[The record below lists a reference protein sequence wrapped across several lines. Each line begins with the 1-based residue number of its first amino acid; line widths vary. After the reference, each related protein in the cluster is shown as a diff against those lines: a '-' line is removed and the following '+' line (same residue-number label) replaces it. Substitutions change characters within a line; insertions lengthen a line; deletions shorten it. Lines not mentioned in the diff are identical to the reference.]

1 MEEKSIQLEDQEP
14 TPKLGSGAL
23 LSAARKQ
30 QKKSVEDI
38 AKELNLS
45 ISQIKTIELDQSEG
59 LPEPT
64 YVRGYIRSYANLLGL
79 NPDEILEHYLNK
91 NWQKSANLDDL
102 PRGLRESDSS
112 DGSLFTPAR
121 VIAFL
126 VLAGGISFLIYSG
139 WLNSFFGQ
147 SGSSATNVGNSAE
160 LSPVIQVTENQPNS
174 AQSEELS
181 LTDAQSN
188 EDASSLSNE
197 SDENSE
203 TNGSDLDAD
212 EADLSA
218 NEGRD
223 TSSDDSDSGSANSLE
238 NKVVLSFSETSWVDI
253 RDESQDRLAFQTY
266 AAGDVME
273 VSAEGVL
280 SILLGNAKGVAMT
293 LNGQDYDLTGHTEG
307 VYAKFTVGTPK
318 QLDN

>member
-1 MEEKSIQLEDQEP
+1 MEEKSIQLEDQES

-38 AKELNLS
+38 AEELNLS

-121 VIAFL
+121 VIGFL
-126 VLAGGISFLIYSG
+126 VLAGGISFAIYSG
-139 WLNSFFGQ
+139 WLNSFFSQ
-147 SGSSATNVGNSAE
+147 SSSSTTNAVNTTE
-160 LSPVIQVTENQPNS
+160 LSPVGEITENQTTSSPSEGLSS
-174 AQSEELS
+174 A
-181 LTDAQSN
+181 DAQSS
-188 EDASSLSNE
+188 EVASSLSNE
-197 SDENSE
+197 NGELG
-203 TNGSDLDAD
+203 GSDVDVG
-212 EADLSA
+212 EAGLTA
-218 NEGRD
+218 NEGIAI
-223 TSSDDSDSGSANSLE
+223 SSDGTASGLANPLE
-238 NKVVLSFSETSWVDI
+238 NKVVLRFSETSWVDI

>member
-1 MEEKSIQLEDQEP
+1 MDEKPIQLEDQEP

-102 PRGLRESDSS
+102 PRGLRESDST

-147 SGSSATNVGNSAE
+147 SSSSSTSAGSSAE
-160 LSPVIQVTENQPNS
+160 LSPVIQVTENQTAS
-174 AQSEELS
+174 LQSEELS
-181 LTDAQSN
+181 SIDTQSD
-188 EDASSLSNE
+188 EVASSLSDADAGETGFVANE
-197 SDENSE
+197 NNGISSDE
-203 TNGSDLDAD
+203 
-212 EADLSA
+212 
-218 NEGRD
+218 
-223 TSSDDSDSGSANSLE
+223 SDSGLE
-238 NKVVLSFSETSWVDI
+238 NSIENRVVLSFTETCWVDI
-253 RDESQDRLAFQTY
+253 RDKSQDRLAFQTY

-280 SILLGNAKGVAMT
+280 SILLGNAKGVSMT
-293 LNGQDYDLTGHTEG
+293 LNGQNYDLTSHTEG

-318 QLDN
+318 KTEN

>member
-1 MEEKSIQLEDQEP
+1 MEEKSIQLEDQESA
-14 TPKLGSGAL
+14 PKLGSGAL

-79 NPDEILEHYLNK
+79 NPDEVLEHYLNK

-112 DGSLFTPAR
+112 DASLFTPAR

-126 VLAGGISFLIYSG
+126 VLAGGISFAIYSG

-147 SGSSATNVGNSAE
+147 SGSSVANVGDSTE
-160 LSPVIQVTENQPNS
+160 LSPVIQVTENQTS
-174 AQSEELS
+174 SSQSEELS
-181 LTDAQSN
+181 STDTQSN
-188 EDASSLSNE
+188 QVTSSLSEE
-197 SDENSE
+197 SDQSGE
-203 TNGSDLDAD
+203 TADRGVDAG
-212 EADLSA
+212 ETV
-218 NEGRD
+218 NEGNGIA
-223 TSSDDSDSGSANSLE
+223 SDESDSGLANSLE

-318 QLDN
+318 KTEN